1 MNQFEFTLSGIT
13 KSYGSL
19 QVLAG
24 LSLTVKTNS
33 IVALLGPSGCGK
45 TTLLSIIAG
54 LKKPDQGQV
63 TGVDNKPISYLFQE
77 PRLLDWL
84 TVAENLA
91 FVLKDHIPRSELTG
105 RINYYLEQ
113 MAIAAY
119 RDAYPRKL
127 SGGQQQRV
135 AIARALAYP
144 SRLLLMDEPFKS
156 LDLSLKWA
164 LMTRFLQLWA
174 ADPRTVVFVTHDPK
188 EALLLADEVYVL
200 SPKPTVV
207 KSHHVINLPRPE
219 RKPTALPLLQ
229 LEQRISADLIGE
241 EETLTGY
248 PRPSSP

>member
-1 MNQFEFTLSGIT
+1 MKQIEFALSGIT
-13 KSYGSL
+13 KSYGPV

-24 LSLTVKTNS
+24 LSLTVKSNS
-33 IVALLGPSGCGK
+33 IVAFLGPSGCGK

-54 LKKPDQGQV
+54 LKAPDQGEV

-84 TVAENLA
+84 TVAENLS
-91 FVLKDHIPRSELTG
+91 FVLKDHIPRPELPG

-113 MAIAAY
+113 LEITAE

-127 SGGQQQRV
+127 SGGQRQRV
-135 AIARALAYP
+135 AMARALAYP

-164 LMTRFLQLWA
+164 LMTRFLKLWA
-174 ADPRTVVFVTHDPK
+174 AALRTVILVTHDPK

-200 SPKPTVV
+200 TPKPAVI
-207 KSHHVINLPRPE
+207 KSHHVIDLPRPQ

-229 LEQRISADLIGE
+229 LEQQITAELIGD
-241 EETLTGY
+241 
-248 PRPSSP
+248 

>member
-1 MNQFEFTLSGIT
+1 MT

-19 QVLAG
+19 RVLAG
-24 LSLTVKTNS
+24 LSLTVKANS

-54 LKKPDQGQV
+54 LKSPDQGQV
-63 TGVDNKPISYLFQE
+63 TGVEDKPISYLFQE

-91 FVLKDHIPRSELTG
+91 FVLKDHIPRSELAE
-105 RINYYLEQ
+105 RIDYYLEQ
-113 MAIAAY
+113 MAITAY

-127 SGGQQQRV
+127 SGGQRQRV
-135 AIARALAYP
+135 AMARALAYP
-144 SRLLLMDEPFKS
+144 SRILLMDEPFKS

-164 LMTRFLQLWA
+164 LITRFLQLWA

-200 SPKPTVV
+200 TPKPAVLQ
-207 KSHHVINLPRPE
+207 SHHVINIPRLE
-219 RKPTALPLLQ
+219 RKPTALSLLQ
-229 LEQRISADLIGE
+229 LEQKITAELI
-241 EETLTGY
+241 
-248 PRPSSP
+248 RD